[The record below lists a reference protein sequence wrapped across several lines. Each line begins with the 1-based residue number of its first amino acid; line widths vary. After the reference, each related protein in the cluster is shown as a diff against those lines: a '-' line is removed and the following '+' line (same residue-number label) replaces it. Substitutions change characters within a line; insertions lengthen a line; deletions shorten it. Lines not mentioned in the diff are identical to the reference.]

1 MHRMTH
7 GARREI
13 HRTYLSDRM
22 SFSTAPRVAPD
33 KHVPVMPG
41 AVHLLTAG
49 ASGNAMDNNQAL
61 TWALAY
67 LNIGWW
73 VLPLKA
79 GTKQPANWLVPN
91 GVHGASNSPEVV
103 RRWWTT
109 SPECG
114 IGIAIKPSGLVCV
127 DIDPRNG
134 GFETLEAL
142 ESKHGALLSDVLQY
156 TGGGGEHRI
165 FSASLVESLPGTLG
179 KGIDLKADGYF
190 CAEPTIHPNGNP
202 YGWELSSNPVDGC
215 IPSTL
220 LGWVRDLGRGPFAA
234 APFIPAVRLV
244 DPQQVADL
252 RAALATIP
260 ADDYHQ
266 WVNFGNALSELG
278 QAGFL
283 LWDEWSQKSD
293 KYSPAGVTAKWRS
306 FKPGAIQ
313 IESIFFEAQRVGWA
327 NPAGVAAMPE
337 PVPIETV
344 KVLAPQ
350 VVPMPDGLLRP
361 PGVLGE
367 VTDWINATSS
377 KPQPMFAVQA
387 ALAFGCA
394 VLGRRFA
401 TSQHNWPTLYLL
413 NIGKSASG
421 KEHAKWAVEQLLEAC
436 NMPHLIGPASYTSG
450 AGVLSA
456 LHTQPSHLTVIDEF
470 GKELE
475 RASVKN
481 DTRIKD
487 MLKTLIEAWGR
498 CHGVM
503 RPAGYSTFGLS
514 QKDAESMQQRTIRN
528 PALSMLAM
536 TTPETFFDTIGSASA
551 RDGFLNRFLI
561 VESDIGRQVRSAH
574 ATTASVPESV
584 VAWAKAMHERSEG
597 VVGHLP
603 SVSPTPALVGLS
615 GDALR
620 LFADFDAHCLTRMDE
635 HEIHG
640 LAEMYGRSNEM
651 AMRVALLLAV
661 GCHRGG
667 DDQVVIGRAH
677 AQWAVD
683 YVGFH
688 ADRTVTRLVS
698 SMHDS
703 AFEAVKQQVM
713 QCLMKAGERGRTNR
727 ELYDYCRKV
736 RGLSKRQQVE
746 LMDSLMFVG
755 KVQLVKY
762 PSPSGRGKPRDAW
775 VAVDDGESNNADK
788 DAPLPPEDAPDE

>member
-1 MHRMTH
+1 
-7 GARREI
+7 
-13 HRTYLSDRM
+13 M
-22 SFSTAPRVAPD
+22 SFGTAPRVAPES
-33 KHVPVMPG
+33 HAPAVPG
-41 AVHLLTAG
+41 AVHLLSAG
-49 ASGNAMDNNQAL
+49 ALGNAMENHQAL
-61 TWALAY
+61 PWALAY
-67 LNIGWW
+67 INVGWW

-91 GVHGASNSPEVV
+91 GVHGATNSPEVA

-142 ESKHGALLSDVLQY
+142 EANHGNLVSDLLQY

-190 CAEPTIHPNGNP
+190 CAEPSIHPNGQP
-202 YGWELSSNPVDGC
+202 YGWEVSSNPAEGAL
-215 IPSTL
+215 PSTL
-220 LGWVRDLGRGPFAA
+220 PGWVRDLGRGPFGA

-244 DPQQVADL
+244 DAQQVADL
-252 RAALATIP
+252 EAALACIP

-278 QAGFL
+278 QAGFV
-283 LWDEWSQKSD
+283 LWDTWSQKSE

-313 IESIFFEAQRVGWA
+313 LESIFFEAQRIGWA
-327 NPAGVAAMPE
+327 NPGGVAMPE
-337 PVPIETV
+337 AVPAETV
-344 KVLAPQ
+344 KVLAP
-350 VVPMPDGLLRP
+350 VVVAMPSGLLRP

-367 VTDWINATSS
+367 VTDWVNATSS

-387 ALAFGCA
+387 ALAFACA

-401 TSQHNWPTLYLL
+401 TTQNNWPTLYLL

-421 KEHAKWAVEQLLEAC
+421 KEHAKWAVEHLLEAC
-436 NMPHLIGPASYTSG
+436 GMDNLIGPASYTSG

-456 LHTQPSHLTVIDEF
+456 LHSQPSHLTVIDEF

-481 DTRIKD
+481 DARIKD

-498 CHGVM
+498 CHGVI
-503 RPAGYSTFGLS
+503 RPAGYSTFGMS
-514 QKDAESMQQRTIRN
+514 QKDAESMQQRTVRN

-536 TTPETFFDTIGSASA
+536 TTPETFFDTIGSAAA

-561 VESDIGRQVRSAH
+561 VESDIGRQVRTSQGAQ
-574 ATTASVPESV
+574 TPVPASVIE
-584 VAWAKAMHERSEG
+584 WAQSMHARSAG
-597 VVGHLP
+597 AVGQMA
-603 SVSPTPALVGLS
+603 SISPATVLVGFS
-615 GDALR
+615 DAALR
-620 LFADFDAHCLTRMDE
+620 LFSDFDAQCLTRMDDN
-635 HEIHG
+635 EIHG
-640 LAEMYGRSNEM
+640 LAEMFGRSNEM
-651 AMRVALLLAV
+651 AMRVAMLLAV
-661 GCHRGG
+661 GGASADG
-667 DDQVVIGRAH
+667 EIVIEHTH
-677 AQWAVD
+677 AQWAID
-683 YVGFH
+683 YVSYH
-688 ADRTVTRLVS
+688 ADRTVARLAT

-703 AFEAVKQQVM
+703 QFEAVKQQVM
-713 QCLMKAGERGRTNR
+713 QCLVKAGERGRTNS
-727 ELYDYCRKV
+727 ELHDYCRKV
-736 RGLSKRQQVE
+736 RALSKRQQVE

-755 KVQLVKY
+755 KVQLVKHE
-762 PSPSGRGKPRDAW
+762 PPSGRGKPREAW
-775 VAVDDGESNNADK
+775 VAVDQEAINSDTDTS
-788 DAPLPPEDAPDE
+788 APQEVACD